1 MIEDIASYTTY
12 STMTTATSY
21 TTATE
26 LDFENL
32 ELARLLHIDSDNDD
46 EIANAKFYVKSAEM
60 YLAGAGVAK
69 DYSNGLYKHLVIT
82 LTARA
87 LERPNMMS
95 NFADMAVNGLLP
107 MIAQLRLTQALG
119 GDV

>member
-1 MIEDIASYTTY
+1 MIESAATYTTS
-12 STMTTATSY
+12 STMTTTTTY
-21 TTATE
+21 TTAAE
-26 LDFENL
+26 FEFENF
-32 ELARLLHIDSDNDD
+32 ELARLLHIDSDNED
-46 EIANAKFYVKSAEM
+46 EIANAKFYMKSAEM

-87 LERPNMMS
+87 LERPNMLS